1 MGSDLAANQ
10 PLGFRPD
17 STEGLASR
25 SAREVT
31 VYQLPLEE
39 EPAPSRVDPDVLDLS
54 LLQQN
59 ACWFCRLRWIVVVL
73 LATAGCAA
81 GLGLPLHPGGLRLS
95 ATWPLCAASS
105 LAALNVLYT
114 LFLPRSGARHHAT
127 WLTLHVWLQIIIDL
141 VVLTVAIHYLG
152 SVETPAVFMYLFHII
167 LACIFFPPLQSL
179 AVVATSASL
188 YLACLA
194 IETVGWV
201 ASTTILAPGGLP
213 DRYAWSAGS
222 WLVHL
227 GFIFLIWLVIW
238 YLASRLAG
246 ALRQRDRNLAK
257 ANARL
262 QASSEERARH
272 MLQTT
277 HQLKAPFAAIHAN
290 AQLLL
295 RGTCGSLPAE
305 ARAVV
310 ERIAARCALL
320 SQQVIDMLQLANLR
334 STGQTSPTLTE
345 LDLATVMQA
354 SVTRFDAAAGQRG
367 IRIQGDFQP
376 CAIHAAE
383 DHLKMLIDNL
393 LSNAINY
400 SRDGGTVFVSCG
412 SQPDGMAR
420 IVVSDEGIGIPADK
434 LPRIFE
440 DYYRTSEAA
449 RHNKESTGLGL
460 AIVRHVAQRAGI
472 RVQVESCQGQGTR
485 FTLAVPAKPGHTA
498 SWGAPSRVENAEGP
512 EPPVSRSN

>member
-1 MGSDLAANQ
+1 MPTLRRI
-10 PLGFRPD
+10 FV
-17 STEGLASR
+17 TT
-25 SAREVT
+25 ARAVA

-39 EPAPSRVDPDVLDLS
+39 APARHGWSPRCWTLTFCSRTPAGSAVCAGLS
-54 LLQQN
+54 WR
-59 ACWFCRLRWIVVVL
+59 CWRPPGVPR
-73 LATAGCAA
+73 
-81 GLGLPLHPGGLRLS
+81 GLGLPLHRCGLRLP
-95 ATWPLCAASS
+95 AAWPLCAASA
-105 LAALNVLYT
+105 LAVLNVLYT

-141 VVLTVAIHYLG
+141 VVLTVAIHFIG

-194 IETVGWV
+194 LETVGWV
-201 ASTTILAPGGLP
+201 ASATILAPGGLP
-213 DRYAWSAGS
+213 DRNAWSAGS

-310 ERIAARCALL
+310 QRIAARCA
-320 SQQVIDMLQLANLR
+320 
-334 STGQTSPTLTE
+334 
-345 LDLATVMQA
+345 
-354 SVTRFDAAAGQRG
+354 
-367 IRIQGDFQP
+367 
-376 CAIHAAE
+376 HA
-383 DHLKMLIDNL
+383 L
-393 LSNAINY
+393 
-400 SRDGGTVFVSCG
+400 
-412 SQPDGMAR
+412 
-420 IVVSDEGIGIPADK
+420 
-434 LPRIFE
+434 
-440 DYYRTSEAA
+440 
-449 RHNKESTGLGL
+449 
-460 AIVRHVAQRAGI
+460 
-472 RVQVESCQGQGTR
+472 
-485 FTLAVPAKPGHTA
+485 TA
-498 SWGAPSRVENAEGP
+498 SH
-512 EPPVSRSN
+512 